1 MNNNISP
8 KNVTRAEEDLQV
20 ARLQHDNR
28 NTLASAAKVSKA
40 EKHLARLMKQVDL
53 VALDAHRKMQAKM
66 ADMQAELDN
75 TLVEGL
81 AGGGMV
87 KVMTTAKGAMKSITI
102 DPSLMNPDER
112 EILED
117 LIIAACSDA
126 RTKGERVMEQRMA
139 EITKGLPIP
148 PGMKLF

>member
-1 MNNNISP
+1 M
-8 KNVTRAEEDLQV
+8 RDMMG
-20 ARLQHDNR
+20 
-28 NTLASAAKVSKA
+28 
-40 EKHLARLMKQVDL
+40 LMKQ
-53 VALDAHRKMQAKM
+53 AQQMQQKM

-75 TLVEGL
+75 IEVEGG

-87 KVMTTAKGAMKSITI
+87 TVTMSAKGALKSVKI
-102 DPSLMNPDER
+102 DPSLMVPDER

-117 LIIAACSDA
+117 LIVAASNDA
-126 RTKGERVMEQRMA
+126 RTRGERVMQERMA